1 MTKVILHFFQLTSW
15 SVVKSASHELRNNSM
30 LGPTLSLFLRG
41 RVCIHSLGFILS
53 RLQHVGGWAGGL
65 LSLTHL
71 GFIYLVCN
79 QALGA
84 VTLNLLW
91 NVGGEEKINI
101 LHETGA
107 QQAADRRQIET
118 KSSEKRDFGIHYI
131 LRLNCSIYKIISD
144 VVMDTGTISDKS
156 RTASSLRLPNPRPD
170 VYIQNIPLDTPGIRS
185 NILDLISETINLCLK
200 HSTVNQTY
208 LLEFLT
214 KIPSFLCWKNIIVC
228 IKSHTSMKIQIMA
241 IMSVCRRFKF
251 KRLPVG
257 LGMLGRIFNLLH
269 RLLIKMSINFN
280 LLLSVDEKI
289 ETGTLRLALRDL
301 LGRSHSQAQNSS
313 IQRL

>member
-1 MTKVILHFFQLTSW
+1 MTL
-15 SVVKSASHELRNNSM
+15 
-30 LGPTLSLFLRG
+30 
-41 RVCIHSLGFILS
+41 
-53 RLQHVGGWAGGL
+53 
-65 LSLTHL
+65 
-71 GFIYLVCN
+71 
-79 QALGA
+79 
-84 VTLNLLW
+84 
-91 NVGGEEKINI
+91 
-101 LHETGA
+101 
-107 QQAADRRQIET
+107 
-118 KSSEKRDFGIHYI
+118 
-131 LRLNCSIYKIISD
+131 
-144 VVMDTGTISDKS
+144 DTWTISNNDE
-156 RTASSLRLPNPRPD
+156 TASYLRLPNLRPD
-170 VYIQNIPLDTPGIRS
+170 VYIQNILLDTPGIRS

-257 LGMLGRIFNLLH
+257 LGMLGRIFILLH

-289 ETGTLRLALRDL
+289 CRDRDSKTCIEEPSWPDGARLKIVQFRDYKSL
-301 LGRSHSQAQNSS
+301 WQCYDPTMRWMWNRVPSQGE
-313 IQRL
+313 

>member
-1 MTKVILHFFQLTSW
+1 MWVGRRKLTYYTRQGHSKQPIGVKLKQKALRKGTCGFNIFQ
-15 SVVKSASHELRNNSM
+15 K
-30 LGPTLSLFLRG
+30 
-41 RVCIHSLGFILS
+41 
-53 RLQHVGGWAGGL
+53 
-65 LSLTHL
+65 
-71 GFIYLVCN
+71 
-79 QALGA
+79 
-84 VTLNLLW
+84 
-91 NVGGEEKINI
+91 
-101 LHETGA
+101 
-107 QQAADRRQIET
+107 
-118 KSSEKRDFGIHYI
+118 
-131 LRLNCSIYKIISD
+131 LNCSIYKTIIN

-257 LGMLGRIFNLLH
+257 LGMLGRIFILLH